1 MAKST
6 RSKVKR
12 HFRAK
17 KREQG
22 VYAATE
28 AARLHRLNMK
38 LKALIT
44 TEEGGDEDA
53 QMLEEGAEGEKG
65 EWVDESPAGWSPFW
79 FAALGLVDPDDIT
92 AERMGQL
99 CQPFQSPAESPLREE
114 GIPRRDSERS
124 RTGVL
129 AVSDCPTE
137 LDSLFAGP
145 CPVVPSGYDG

>member
-53 QMLEEGAEGEKG
+53 QMPEEGAEGEKG

-99 CQPFQSPAESPLREE
+99 YQPFQSSAGGSLRA
-114 GIPRRDSERS
+114 
-124 RTGVL
+124 L

-145 CPVVPSGYDG
+145 CPVVPSGCDG

>member
-44 TEEGGDEDA
+44 TDEGGDEDA
-53 QMLEEGAEGEKG
+53 QMPEEGAEGEKG

-79 FAALGLVDPDDIT
+79 FAALGLVDQDDIT

-99 CQPFQSPAESPLREE
+99 CEPFQLPAGGLLKRG
-114 GIPRRDSERS
+114 GISRRDDECS
-124 RTGVL
+124 RTGTL
-129 AVSDCPTE
+129 PLSDFPTE

-145 CPVVPSGYDG
+145 CPVVPSGCDG

>member
-28 AARLHRLNMK
+28 AARLHRLNMQ

-44 TEEGGDEDA
+44 TDEGGDEDA
-53 QMLEEGAEGEKG
+53 QMPEEGAEGESSYDDD
-65 EWVDESPAGWSPFW
+65 DE
-79 FAALGLVDPDDIT
+79 
-92 AERMGQL
+92 
-99 CQPFQSPAESPLREE
+99 
-114 GIPRRDSERS
+114 
-124 RTGVL
+124 
-129 AVSDCPTE
+129 
-137 LDSLFAGP
+137 
-145 CPVVPSGYDG
+145 